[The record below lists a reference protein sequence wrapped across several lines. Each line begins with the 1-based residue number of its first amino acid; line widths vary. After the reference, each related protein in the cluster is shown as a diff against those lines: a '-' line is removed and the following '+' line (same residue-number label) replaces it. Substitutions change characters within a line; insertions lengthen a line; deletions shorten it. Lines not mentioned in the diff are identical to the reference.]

1 MSGMNLRLGLG
12 LGAQRKAGSTWTPAN
27 LTGGVL
33 FIDCKSA
40 LNTIT
45 NSRYSY
51 IADLSG
57 NAAHIIPPSESAR
70 PTIEAVTGGFV
81 CDGTQFLP
89 FAKNV
94 NVVTIILAYKPVNT
108 SNTLST
114 MLFSGTNYYGKIQGS
129 AGGGNGIALQSGV
142 DQYLSTA
149 AIVAN
154 GVKAVVSMRQRTT
167 PNGVIRINGVPQV
180 LVATGNSNI
189 VISPASI
196 FTHEPAAQYSVKGV
210 LYGAYIN
217 SGALSDADI
226 ALVEAWMTA
235 RYL

>member
-1 MSGMNLRLGLG
+1 MKMGMGGMSFGSGG
-12 LGAQRKAGSTWTPAN
+12 GAPAIWTPADIA
-27 LTGGVL
+27 TGGVL
-33 FIDCKSA
+33 WVDCKSA

-45 NSRYSY
+45 NSRYSN

-81 CDGTQFLP
+81 CDGSQFLS
-89 FAKNV
+89 FAKSV
-94 NVVTIILAYKPVNT
+94 NVVTIILAYNPINT
-108 SNTLST
+108 SGTLSV
-114 MLFSGTNYYGKIQGS
+114 MLYRGGSYYGKIQGTS
-129 AGGGNGIALQSGV
+129 GGGNGIALQVGPT
-142 DQYLSTA
+142 QYLSTA

-167 PNGVIRINGVPQV
+167 PDGAIRINGVPQV
-180 LVATGNSNI
+180 LVATGNSDV
-189 VISPASI
+189 VISAASI
-196 FTHEPAAQYSVKGV
+196 FTHETSAGYSVKGV

-217 SGALSDADI
+217 SGALSDSDI

-235 RYL
+235 RYA